1 MSYNI
6 NFQISALIIVVLLL
20 HHFVTQKKL
29 HNANTKIF
37 TYVLI
42 LSGIYI
48 LFDLIS
54 TLAIMSYEPACEKM
68 ALIILTVVYLFDIM
82 LPYILYCCVVVSRE
96 QGKKIDG
103 VSVICTGFQNYW

>member
-20 HHFVTQKKL
+20 HHFVTWKKL

-54 TLAIMSYEPACEKM
+54 TLAIMSM
-68 ALIILTVVYLFDIM
+68 SQHVRIWLL
-82 LPYILYCCVVVSRE
+82 
-96 QGKKIDG
+96 
-103 VSVICTGFQNYW
+103 